1 MDPRL
6 LQYYN
11 RELQFLRESG
21 SEFRRAFPKVAGR
34 LGLETL
40 ECQDPYVER
49 LLEGFAFLAARV
61 QLKLDAEFPRFT
73 EHLLEAVHPNS
84 LAPIP
89 SMAVVQFQPQLDDGN
104 LAPSFV
110 LPRGS
115 VLRGQFHRSSPTR
128 CEFRTAHPVALW
140 PLEVAEAQYLR
151 RDTPGFSVPHQAG
164 RDVKAAIRLVLR
176 TTAGLRFD
184 QLSLRNLVVHLAGVE
199 QIPYRLHE
207 ALLAHAISVHVRPHR
222 RSEEWHESLPAHS
235 LRRVGYSDE
244 EALLPVTL
252 RAFQGHRLLQEYFT
266 CPQRF
271 LFVEFTG
278 LDQAVA
284 RHSGNEL
291 ELVVLLNRLDTTLER
306 LVDHEAFRLH
316 CTPAINLF
324 PRRADRVTLEVNT
337 PEHHLIVDRSRPL
350 DFEVHSVTTLQG
362 YGTAADQVQ
371 QFLPFHGLAEGQPAE
386 AYYTLRRV
394 PRTVTERQAQL
405 GLRSTYIGTETYLSL
420 VDGQSGPYRGETK
433 QLAAEVLC
441 TNRDLPLVLPVEGT
455 DSDFQL
461 DASAPISGVRCL
473 IGPTRPRSSPA
484 LGSGQ
489 AAWRLISQLSLN
501 YLSLVGEERGA
512 APLRELLELYT
523 DPSQPAYARQIEGL
537 VSIASQ
543 PVVRRIPLPGPLVCG
558 RGLQVTLTFDETAF
572 EGQGI
577 FTLASVLEELFAR
590 HVTLNSFTTT
600 QLVSLSRGPVAEWP
614 VRIGRRS
621 LA

>member
-21 SEFRRAFPKVAGR
+21 EEFRKAFPKVASR
-34 LGLETL
+34 LGIESL

-84 LAPIP
+84 LAPTP
-89 SMAVVQFQPQLDDGN
+89 SMAVVEVQPQLNDGN
-104 LAPSFV
+104 LARSFI
-110 LPRGS
+110 LPRHS
-115 VLRGQFHRSSPTR
+115 VLRGRFHRSSSTR

-140 PLEVAEAQYLR
+140 PLKITESQYLR
-151 RDTPGFSVPHQAG
+151 RDTAGFPVPNVG
-164 RDVKAAIRLVLR
+164 REVKAAIRLVLQ
-176 TTAGLRFD
+176 TTAGLKFD
-184 QLSLRNLVVHLAGVE
+184 QLSLDNLVVHLSGVE
-199 QIPYRLHE
+199 QIPFRLHE
-207 ALLAHAISVHVRPHR
+207 ALLGHSVAVVVRPPSR
-222 RSEEWHESLPAHS
+222 PVPWEEVLPPASLQ
-235 LRRVGYSDE
+235 RVGYSDD

-252 RAFQGHRLLQEYFT
+252 RAFQGHRLLHEYFT

-278 LDQAVA
+278 LSQAVR
-284 RHSGNEL
+284 RHSGTEL
-291 ELVVLLNRLDTTLER
+291 EIVVLLDRFDSTLER
-306 LVDHEAFRLH
+306 LVDGDSFRLH

-324 PRRADRVTLEVNT
+324 PRRADRISLEDT
-337 PEHHLIVDRSRPL
+337 AAEQHLIVDRSRPL
-350 DFEVHSVTTLQG
+350 DYEVHSVTALKG

-371 QFLPFHGLAEGQPAE
+371 EFRPFYGLADGQASN
-386 AYYTLRRV
+386 AYFTLRRV
-394 PRTVTERQAQL
+394 PRVVTERQVQL
-405 GLRSTYIGTETYLSL
+405 GLRSTYIGSESYLSF
-420 VDGQSGPYRGETK
+420 VDGQEGPYRGETR
-433 QLAAEVLC
+433 QIAAEVLC
-441 TNRDLPLVLPVEGT
+441 TNRDLTLMMPVGET

-461 DASAPISGVRCL
+461 DASAPVSGVKCL
-473 IGPTRPRSSPA
+473 VGPTRPRSSPA

-512 APLRELLELYT
+512 APLRELLELHI
-523 DPSQPAYARQIEGL
+523 DPAQPAFARQIEGL
-537 VSIASQ
+537 VSITSQ
-543 PVVRRIPLPGPLVCG
+543 PVVRRLPLPGPLVCG
-558 RGLQVTLTFDETAF
+558 RGLQVSLTLDEAAF

-577 FTLASVLEELFAR
+577 FTFASVLEELFAR
-590 HVTLNSFTTT
+590 HVSLNSFTTT
-600 QLVSLSRGPVAEWP
+600 ELISLTRGTIVKWP
-614 VRIGRRS
+614 LRLGRRS